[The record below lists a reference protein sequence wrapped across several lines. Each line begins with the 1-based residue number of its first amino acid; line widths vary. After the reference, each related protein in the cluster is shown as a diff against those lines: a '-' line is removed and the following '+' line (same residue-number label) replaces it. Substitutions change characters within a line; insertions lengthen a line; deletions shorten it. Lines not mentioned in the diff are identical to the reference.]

1 MTRVNYRSPA
11 WRFHREVSF
20 ACWFALAGWV
30 GYQAVAG
37 LVRHTWPERTA
48 VFVLVALALALH
60 PPLEGHHWISYRRPS
75 WLLAPLVV
83 AWYVV
88 GVMPVSP
95 LVNWAEYRLRHLC
108 RFRSEV
114 PGTLLALGLLV
125 ALPAFAISRLV
136 GP

>member
-20 ACWFALAGWV
+20 AFRFALAGWV

-48 VFVLVALALALH
+48 AAV
-60 PPLEGHHWISYRRPS
+60 
-75 WLLAPLVV
+75 LAPGAFVV

-108 RFRSEV
+108 RFRNEV
-114 PGTLLALGLLV
+114 PRTLLALGLLV